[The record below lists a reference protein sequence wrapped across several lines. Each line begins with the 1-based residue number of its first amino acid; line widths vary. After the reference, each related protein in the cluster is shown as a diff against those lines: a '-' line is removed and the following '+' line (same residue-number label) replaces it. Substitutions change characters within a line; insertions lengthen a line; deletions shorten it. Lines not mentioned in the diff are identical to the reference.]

1 MLLYLHGFASSG
13 NATKARILNEFVQQ
27 NRTKIIDKVVSPDL
41 SEIPEKAME
50 KIRGIIEATD
60 DNIIVFGSSLG
71 GFYATYASYKYNLPA
86 VLINPAVEPHIA
98 LRSVIGQ
105 NKNYSTGA
113 EFEFRREYL
122 SQLEKYYGEINPE
135 KLDYSQ
141 IILMAA
147 KDDALLDYKYTIKY
161 FRDKISKVILEEQSG
176 HEFMTFR
183 DCLPKVFEFL
193 GYNL

>member
-13 NATKARILNEFVQQ
+13 NATKARILKEFTQQ
-27 NRTKIIDKVVSPDL
+27 NRDKINDIVVSPNL
-41 SEIPEKAME
+41 SEIPVKAVDNICSIIEKANE
-50 KIRGIIEATD
+50 KV
-60 DNIIVFGSSLG
+60 IVFGSSLG
-71 GFYATYASYKYNLPA
+71 GFYATYACYKYNSPA

-98 LRSVIGQ
+98 LESVVGI

-113 EFEFRREYL
+113 VFEFKKEYL
-122 SQLEKYYGEINPE
+122 SQLEKYYRNINPE
-135 KLDYSQ
+135 KLDYYKL
-141 IILMAA
+141 ILMAA
-147 KDDALLDYKYTIKY
+147 KDDELLDYKFTIKY
-161 FRDKISKVILEEQSG
+161 FRNKINKLILEEKSG